1 MKILHTADWHLG
13 KFVNGFSMLEDQK
26 YILKEL
32 INSLQNNLIEVLII
46 SGDVFDRAIAP
57 QDAVKLLDEIIYKII
72 LDLNIK
78 ILIIPG
84 NHDSAQRLSFAS
96 KLYRE
101 KGLYIFGDCNKKI
114 PNITLFDEYG
124 PVNFY
129 LLPYFNPSQII
140 SMFED
145 EQNTDKNEEHKIKT
159 FSDAFKKIIEHN
171 RPLINLNQRNILIAH
186 GFFGYLNPENKIF
199 YDQITSQSEV
209 SVGGMDIIDLSV
221 ATFFDYIALGHLH
234 APQQIKNSCFRYS
247 GSLLKYSVDEAKQKK
262 SCVILNCKEKGN
274 ISINLESIKPLR
286 DLRIVRGYMKDLCE
300 CVDSVNLI
308 SDDYVF
314 VELLDE
320 DAVFDVVPRLRQTFK
335 NIIGVKM
342 VNRFNTDN
350 NITINNIKSID
361 FTSLFNEFYSN
372 VSGQNISPKKQNIIN
387 SILSLINNE

>member
-26 YILKEL
+26 YILEKL
-32 INSLQNNLIEVLII
+32 IDSLENNLIDVLVI
-46 SGDVFDRAIAP
+46 SGDIFDRAIAP
-57 QDAVKLLDEIIYKII
+57 QEAVKLLDETIYKVI

-96 KLYRE
+96 KLYCE
-101 KGLYIFGDCNKKI
+101 KGLYVFGEFNKKM
-114 PNITLFDEYG
+114 PSVTLFDEYG

-129 LLPYFNPSQII
+129 LLPYFNINQII
-140 SMFED
+140 AMFEK
-145 EQNTDKNEEHKIKT
+145 EQNINKNEEHNIKT
-159 FSDAFKKIIEHN
+159 FSDAFNKIIEHN
-171 RPLINLNQRNILIAH
+171 KPFIDLSQRNILIAH

-209 SVGGMDIIDLSV
+209 SVGGTDIIDLSV
-221 ATFFDYIALGHLH
+221 ADFFDYIALGHLH

-262 SCVILNCKEKGN
+262 SHVILNCKEKGN
-274 ISINLESIKPLR
+274 MSINLESIKPLR
-286 DLRIVRGYMKDLCE
+286 DLRVVRGYMKDLCE
-300 CVDSVNLI
+300 CADSVNLI

-350 NITINNIKSID
+350 TITINNVKSKD
-361 FTSLFNEFYSN
+361 FTTLFNEFYSD
-372 VSGQNISPKKQNIIN
+372 VSGQNVSPEKQNIIN
-387 SILSLINNE
+387 SILSLISNE